1 MGLVGWLAWTGRM
14 EECASPH
21 WHYTEDFG
29 DCIAVGKKMRDFGYF
44 AATIA
49 FDLSIQISSPLR
61 FRTLR

>member
-1 MGLVGWLAWTGRM
+1 M